1 MKSLWAVTKE
11 NVMKHWLAFLSVA
24 FHSRQLGWT
33 EFIMWSGIS
42 TKTMITCLW
51 VWWKGA
57 GKWRNISFFFACTH
71 PKYVIIFVCSK
82 HWVICN
88 MLLQSYDR
96 ELFVIVHMGFTE
108 KFSVTQ
114 VFHLLL
120 LLGSQKSQWGGG
132 GQGCH
137 KGSLNVAS
145 GLPASCNTV
154 CYCYLHWSH

>member
-1 MKSLWAVTKE
+1 MWWNTGLLSCQWPSIGGNLDEQKFSCDLGYQPKPWSHASEFGEKE
-11 NVMKHWLAFLSVA
+11 QESEETSAF
-24 FHSRQLGWT
+24 F
-33 EFIMWSGIS
+33 F
-42 TKTMITCLW
+42 
-51 VWWKGA
+51 
-57 GKWRNISFFFACTH
+57 FFFACTH

-82 HWVICN
+82 HWVICS